1 MQQAVER
8 VAARN
13 PSINAA
19 CGVQAE
25 LGLDLAR
32 ALDDELATL
41 TAEQRLALLRERPFL
56 GVPTLLKDLGTA
68 ALGLPSAMGSVL
80 YGQVEWNVDAEIV
93 KRYRR
98 AGLIPFGRSTS
109 AELGLSPTSESPV
122 YGAPTQNP
130 GRPATAPAVPVAGQG
145 RRWPAAWCASPMAAT
160 AAARSAFRPRVA
172 ACWA

>member
-98 AGLIPFGRSTS
+98 AGLILS
-109 AELGLSPTSESPV
+109 A
-122 YGAPTQNP
+122 A
-130 GRPATAPAVPVAGQG
+130 APAPN
-145 RRWPAAWCASPMAAT
+145 
-160 AAARSAFRPRVA
+160 
-172 ACWA
+172 WA